1 MKFIIKI
8 MILILRAIN
17 IRTIKIDERKLRGHL
32 IIVCLRLFPEFVTYF
47 LPRAHQLP
55 RPNERIKKTSNML
68 DDYVIVDDG
77 GFHADEVNLIMR
89 GDSFDLDTTNIRKN
103 VYFVNPIIMK
113 DRKKSDLEYYGSIRA
128 SSKKYK
134 AERILYKPN
143 FPITYVSAGNKV
155 LEYIKNNIPIL
166 YVEEIL
172 NINGAIVRT
181 DPIDLRNKVKEYC
194 ASREDSHVIK
204 LYHKSGCTTLNAG
217 SGLIA
222 TLALAKLT
230 KQLNVY
236 GWDYHL
242 EFSPAFLSGYKL
254 FRMLFNEKMYK
265 AHKHRMY
272 GMGLIHLLYLSRF
285 KELDNV
291 NIIGG
296 YVSDINYNLRLIKNI
311 SRIFYSKH
319 GHISIESHMKFA

>member
-47 LPRAHQLP
+47 SPRAHQLP
-55 RPNERIKKTSNML
+55 RKNERIKKTNNVL

-166 YVEEIL
+166 YVEQIL

-204 LYHKSGCTTLNAG
+204 CHFKSECITLRPG

-236 GWDYHL
+236 GWDYHM
-242 EFSPAFLSGYKL
+242 EFSPAFLSDYNQLKL
-254 FRMLFNEKMYK
+254 LFNNKMWN
-265 AHKHRMY
+265 AHGSRIY
-272 GMGLIHLLYLSRF
+272 AMGLIHLLYLSRF
-285 KELDNV
+285 NELDNV
-291 NIIGG
+291 NIVGG
-296 YVSDINYNLRLIKNI
+296 YVSDLNYNSRLIRNI
-311 SRIFYSKH
+311 SRIFYS
-319 GHISIESHMKFA
+319 A

>member
-1 MKFIIKI
+1 M
-8 MILILRAIN
+8 LILRAIN
-17 IRTIKIDERKLRGHL
+17 RHTLNIDKRQLRTHIIINCLKLY
-32 IIVCLRLFPEFVTYF
+32 PEFVTYF
-47 LPRAHQLP
+47 SPRAHQLP
-55 RPNERIKKTSNML
+55 RPNERIKKTNNVL
-68 DDYVIVDDG
+68 DDIVIIDDG

-89 GDSFDLDTTNIRKN
+89 GDSFDLDASNIRNN

-143 FPITYVSAGNKV
+143 FPITYISAGNKV
-155 LEYIKNNIPIL
+155 LEYIKNNVSII
-166 YVEEIL
+166 YVEQVW
-172 NINGAIVRT
+172 NINGKIVQS

-222 TLALAKLT
+222 ALALAKLT

-236 GWDYHL
+236 GWDYHM
-242 EFSPAFLSGYKL
+242 EFSPAFLSDYNQLKL
-254 FRMLFNEKMYK
+254 LFNNKMWN
-265 AHKHRMY
+265 AHGSRIY
-272 GMGLIHLLYLSRF
+272 AMGLIHLLYLSRF
-285 KELDNV
+285 NELDNV
-291 NIIGG
+291 NIVGG
-296 YVSDINYNLRLIKNI
+296 YVSDLNYNSRLIRNI
-311 SRIFYSKH
+311 SRIFYS
-319 GHISIESHMKFA
+319 A

>member
-1 MKFIIKI
+1 M
-8 MILILRAIN
+8 MASLELY
-17 IRTIKIDERKLRGHL
+17 
-32 IIVCLRLFPEFVTYF
+32 PEFVTYF
-47 LPRAHQLP
+47 SPRAHQLP
-55 RPNERIKKTSNML
+55 RKNERIKKTNNVL

-89 GDSFDLDTTNIRKN
+89 GDSFDLARSNIRDN
-103 VYFVNPIIMK
+103 IYFVNALILK
-113 DRKKSDLEYYGSIRA
+113 DPKKNEWDHYKSERKLYI
-128 SSKKYK
+128 
-134 AERILYKPN
+134 AE
-143 FPITYVSAGNKV
+143 FPITYVSAGKDV